1 MCSLLVTRN
10 LVFSPN
16 LWGPC
21 TVHLLDSLSGTWL
34 MNEHACHV
42 NIMCPFS
49 IVDIFFSLLFK
60 IIVLHYFPCMIT
72 QFLLLVSH
80 KVCGDPI
87 LLITNAVAYSY
98 VNIKTSKVQEDRHL
112 ILVLTSLQVSVPKGS
127 LCNLNVKLKVGLP
140 PDAIY
145 NIVID
150 PDNRRVFKNIKVR
163 RSILFLFK

>member
-1 MCSLLVTRN
+1 M
-10 LVFSPN
+10 
-16 LWGPC
+16 
-21 TVHLLDSLSGTWL
+21 
-34 MNEHACHV
+34 
-42 NIMCPFS
+42 
-49 IVDIFFSLLFK
+49 
-60 IIVLHYFPCMIT
+60 
-72 QFLLLVSH
+72 
-80 KVCGDPI
+80 CGDPI
-87 LLITNAVAYSY
+87 PLITNAVAYSY

-163 RSILFLFK
+163 RSILFLF